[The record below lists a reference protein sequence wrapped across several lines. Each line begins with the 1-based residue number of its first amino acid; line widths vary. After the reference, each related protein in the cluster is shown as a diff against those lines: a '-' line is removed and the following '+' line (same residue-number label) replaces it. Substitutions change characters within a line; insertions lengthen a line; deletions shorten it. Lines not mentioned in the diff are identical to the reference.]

1 MRGIIDRR
9 DAPEHHMRSIR
20 GKRRVKTVDQRVGQF
35 LHTEVR
41 HVDYRE
47 TPRLSLTASAYHDAL
62 PVGSPLWKCA
72 LNHSCQQ
79 RTGFGSIGVAV
90 YQFLVST
97 SHNAPAIGREGDNL
111 HGLVRKQEF
120 LLSGIYVELDEIAAR
135 DLAAGKNL
143 PAVRARRR
151 PTVNRR
157 PLGQLHRR
165 MAGQYSQILHP
176 NPAGPLKNEIASIGC
191 PTADAALSPR
201 LAIFKKTPQ
210 TSAVG
215 GGLP

>member
-1 MRGIIDRR
+1 MRCIIDRR

-20 GKRRVKTVDQRVGQF
+20 GKRRVKTVDQSVGQV
-35 LHTEVR
+35 LYTEVR

-62 PVGSPLWKCA
+62 PVGRPLWKCA

-79 RTGFGSIGVAV
+79 RTRFGSIGVAD

-97 SHNAPAIGREGDNL
+97 SHNAPAIGREGDNF
-111 HGLVRKQEF
+111 HGLVRKQEL
-120 LLSGIYVELDEIAAR
+120 LLSGIYVELDEIAPR

-143 PAVRARRR
+143 PALRARRR
-151 PTVNRR
+151 PTVSRR

-176 NPAGPLKNEIASIGC
+176 NPAGPLKDEIASIDC
-191 PTADAALSPR
+191 PTGGAALSPR
-201 LAIFKKTPQ
+201 LASFINAAT
-210 TSAVG
+210 TRSVG
-215 GGLP
+215 GR